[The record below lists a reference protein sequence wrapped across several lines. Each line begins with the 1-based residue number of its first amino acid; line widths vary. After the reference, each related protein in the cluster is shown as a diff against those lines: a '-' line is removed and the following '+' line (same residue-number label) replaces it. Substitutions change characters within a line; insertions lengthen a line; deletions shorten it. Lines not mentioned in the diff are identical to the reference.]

1 MNREAPLPHR
11 DDPEREPLT
20 GNVKVTRED
29 WLRAALDVLIRDGV
43 EKVKV
48 LTLAE
53 RLGVSRSSFYWYFD
67 SRKDLLDQLLAH
79 WEGTNTAAMVA
90 QAEAPAATITE
101 AACNVFRC
109 VVNPDLFNV
118 KLDFAIRDWARRDA
132 KVRAVKERSD
142 TARIAALAAMFARF
156 GYGETEALTRARVLY
171 YMQIGYDDADLGETM
186 EERMALL
193 PYYLLTFTGQEP
205 RGEEVAAFRAYAMQH
220 ERRQGT

>member
-1 MNREAPLPHR
+1 MRDVPLLHR

-20 GNVKVTRED
+20 GNIKVTRED

-48 LTLAE
+48 LALAD

-67 SRKDLLDQLLAH
+67 SRQDLLDQLLAH

-109 VVNPDLFNV
+109 VVNPALFDV
-118 KLDFAIRDWARRDA
+118 KLDFTIRDWARRDA
-132 KVRAVKERSD
+132 EVRAVKERSD
-142 TARIAALAAMFARF
+142 AARIEALAKMFARF
-156 GYGETEALTRARVLY
+156 GYAGTEALTRARVLY

-193 PYYLLTFTGQEP
+193 PYYLLTFTGREP
-205 RGEEVAAFRAYAMQH
+205 LAAEVEAFRAYAMQH
-220 ERRQGT
+220 ERRAGP